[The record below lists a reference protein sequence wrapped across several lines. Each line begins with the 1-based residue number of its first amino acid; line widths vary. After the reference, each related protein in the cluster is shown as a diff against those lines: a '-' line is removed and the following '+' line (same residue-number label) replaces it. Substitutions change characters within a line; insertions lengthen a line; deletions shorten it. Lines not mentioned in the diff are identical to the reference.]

1 MAWRIVLIAGIV
13 FLALGGGIAAVSFT
27 MAHNDS
33 GCGDQPGMGAG
44 DRSSPYDLLFIDE
57 MITHHQGAIMSAGMM
72 IEDSE
77 RPELRDLAQR
87 IQESQQRQ
95 IDQMRVW
102 RAEWYPEA
110 EAAAMDVDSMAKM
123 AEDMESGMMSGGMMR
138 GMMGGDQSDQMFLR
152 MMIPHHQVAVDMS
165 KVALQQAEHEDLKGL
180 AEQIIEGQ
188 SAEIEEMERYLQQ
201 WYGSTSDRDAFS
213 GMHHMMRQVM
223 RGC

>member
-1 MAWRIVLIAGIV
+1 MAWRIVLRAGIV
-13 FLALGGGIAAVSFT
+13 FLALGGGIAAVSLT

-33 GCGDQPGMGAG
+33 GCGDQPGMGTG
-44 DRSSPYDLLFIDE
+44 DASSPYDLLFIDE
-57 MITHHQGAIMSAGMM
+57 MIMHHQGAIMSAGMM

-95 IDQMRVW
+95 IDQMRVR

-110 EAAAMDVDSMAKM
+110 EAAAMDVASMAKM

-201 WYGSTSDRDAFS
+201 WYGSTSDRDAFG